1 MAHTFSVLLIQKKLS
16 STFIA
21 KKGNMAR
28 LRRNLLAVK
37 NFLCLPDDPS
47 QPLTRFDLI
56 RLKNWMLIGIYLAN
70 AISYILMTNL
80 IFRGGPLPSAASLQL
95 VSPFGHL
102 FRTNSIF
109 FIIIGISVTQFV
121 IANFAVPLR
130 EIIQALKDVRSGN
143 FDRKVIVM
151 SNDEIGYTGDV
162 SGHGIS
168 SALLMA
174 AVRSALRQ
182 RSSLPGST
190 AEIISDVNRQLVADF
205 GKEPIYDSIR
215 DNSSLSAN
223 EILNAMIESLKSF
236 QQGAKI
242 EDDITLVII
251 KICN

>member
-1 MAHTFSVLLIQKKLS
+1 
-16 STFIA
+16 
-21 KKGNMAR
+21 MAR

-37 NFLCLPDDPS
+37 NFLFLPDDPS

-102 FRTNSIF
+102 FRGLFFGLGIPVFALIYERPIRRTLNDIF
-109 FIIIGISVTQFV
+109 HNRIT
-121 IANFAVPLR
+121 P
-130 EIIQALKDVRSGN
+130 
-143 FDRKVIVM
+143 
-151 SNDEIGYTGDV
+151 
-162 SGHGIS
+162 
-168 SALLMA
+168 LLMA

-190 AEIISDVNRQLVADF
+190 AEIISDLNRQLVADF
-205 GKEPIYDSIR
+205 GKEPIYDIIR